1 MFSMPSGVR
10 GPVLVPPWIR
20 HLPLAMAGDPHG
32 VFLRRFLARQR
43 GAALAALSALRQS
56 GTYGL
61 LSGFI
66 STPDAPCDDRLSALT
81 DVDVLDGDGLSA
93 ACTEL
98 VESEGAFLVGIHH
111 PC

>member
-1 MFSMPSGVR
+1 MR

-32 VFLRRFLARQR
+32 VPLRRFLARQR

-98 VESEGAFLVGIHH
+98 VESECAFLVGIHH

>member
-1 MFSMPSGVR
+1 MQKMILCLFYVLFGVGALLAVDTNSYEQLTVEDAHKLADGKSGWLLLNGLKTISPEVAKE
-10 GPVLVPPWIR
+10 
-20 HLPLAMAGDPHG
+20 LAQHKGW
-32 VFLRRFLARQR
+32 
-43 GAALAALSALRQS
+43 LSLN
-56 GTYGL
+56 GL
-61 LSGFI
+61 TTI
-66 STPDAPCDDRLSALT
+66 T